1 MSANIFE
8 TLKGANGAPLQFTND
23 SDLFRAI
30 DGMARPKEGAIG
42 VAILQAISDGV
53 HRGFRGDAA
62 SIPVFAQ
69 QLEHVYTKLY
79 EQEYADLPMANGEVL
94 PIDTEVPN
102 TAETYAYMT
111 LTASGVARM
120 GNTYAMGSIPRVSI
134 GGVKETGNVVAILN
148 CFGFS
153 IQDMRVA
160 AAVPQGGQLEQALPK
175 AARRAH
181 DEIQNRTGWW
191 GSAQYK
197 LKGLLTH
204 PNIPVTYAPV
214 GVSTKT
220 EWADKTFDEI
230 FSDVVT
236 VIEGMPERTYGRETV
251 TNLFMP
257 RGVKK
262 TLMLKRID
270 TTQVTLEK
278 HIQDS
283 YPGIKI
289 TYVDELDAAHPR
301 NVLGVGIMVATNQ
314 DKEAASLVMPQMF
327 ELFDPQWFGMEWITV
342 AHSRF
347 GGVKVPRPYSVSIL
361 AAIS

>member
-1 MSANIFE
+1 MSANIFDS
-8 TLKGANGAPLQFTND
+8 LKGANGAPLQFTND

-30 DGMARPKEGAIG
+30 DSMPRPKGSIG
-42 VAILQAISDGV
+42 VAILQAISDGI
-53 HRGFRGDAA
+53 HRGSRDDAA

-69 QLEHVYTKLY
+69 QLEHVYAKVY

-197 LKGLLTH
+197 LKGLITH

-220 EWADKTFDEI
+220 TWADKTFDEI

-236 VIEGMPERTYGRETV
+236 LSEGLPERTYGRETV
-251 TNLFMP
+251 TNLFLP
-257 RGVKK
+257 RTIRKV
-262 TLMLKRID
+262 LMLKRID

-289 TYVDELDAAHPR
+289 QYIDELDAAHPR
-301 NVLGVGIMVATNQ
+301 NVLGVNIVVALNQ
-314 DKEAASLVMPQMF
+314 DKEAASLVMPQIF
-327 ELFDPQWFGMEWITV
+327 ELFDPQWFGMEWLTV

-347 GGVKVPRPYSVSIL
+347 GGAKVPRPYSVSIL
-361 AAIS
+361 AAV